1 MGKATILVVE
11 DEALTAKDL
20 QLLLIR
26 MGYDVPYIAATG
38 EDAIK
43 RAREIRPD
51 LLLMDIM
58 LMGEMDGIE
67 AARRIHLEKK
77 VPVIYL
83 SAYTDKMLSGRAKDT
98 DPFRYLSKPFAEHDL
113 RISIEM
119 ALYKEEPEREGDQ

>member
-20 QLLLIR
+20 QLLLRR
-26 MGYDVPYIAATG
+26 MGYDVPYTASTG

-43 RAREIRPD
+43 KARETNPD

-67 AARRIHLEKK
+67 AARQIHLENK
-77 VPVIYL
+77 VPVI
-83 SAYTDKMLSGRAKDT
+83 
-98 DPFRYLSKPFAEHDL
+98 
-113 RISIEM
+113 
-119 ALYKEEPEREGDQ
+119 